1 MERSEDL
8 RWITATQR
16 KTKHLKR
23 WRAPNA
29 FMPPRD
35 KTVLIIHETR
45 KMVDFLAFAM
55 QISRTRLEPVEA
67 LAIEAAIQLL
77 N

>member
-1 MERSEDL
+1 M
-8 RWITATQR
+8 
-16 KTKHLKR
+16 
-23 WRAPNA
+23 P

-35 KTVLIIHETR
+35 KTVLVIHETQ

>member
-1 MERSEDL
+1 
-8 RWITATQR
+8 
-16 KTKHLKR
+16 
-23 WRAPNA
+23 
-29 FMPPRD
+29 MPPRD
-35 KTVLIIHETR
+35 KTVLIILETR
-45 KMVDFLAFAM
+45 KMVDLLAFAM

>member
-1 MERSEDL
+1 M
-8 RWITATQR
+8 
-16 KTKHLKR
+16 
-23 WRAPNA
+23 P
-29 FMPPRD
+29 FMPSRD

-67 LAIEAAIQLL
+67 LSIEAAIQHL

>member
-1 MERSEDL
+1 
-8 RWITATQR
+8 
-16 KTKHLKR
+16 
-23 WRAPNA
+23 
-29 FMPPRD
+29 MPPRD

-67 LAIEAAIQLL
+67 LAIEGAIYLIKGVAPEGTSEKEIL
-77 N
+77 FPINF